1 MAVLGECLSVITRF
15 STIEIKFPGG
25 LSRFLS
31 RVPNQTYCSDGSLIR
46 VGFMTPVD
54 VSVWVQLLED
64 QGLDFIREIDGEH
77 WAIDIVVVDQVEG
90 PTCKCNWIETEFV
103 DDVRWVWSAEDI
115 PGELVTPLNWRH
127 ENHDDLKKVLQSDSD
142 GLPIARSGTL
152 DITID
157 PDTAAPRYIGRPFSH
172 QHDYDD
178 LIRKAKIEVRLA
190 HFEDAYALF
199 LEAERIQPL
208 FDLDCIEAAL
218 SSSGALLSSDS
229 YEICSDA
236 IRRWTEITEIG
247 PGIGNANSWAE
258 RAAVEMFNGLIA
270 EAVTSANR
278 SIEIDATNWKAGEI
292 LKAIVMNSHP

>member
-1 MAVLGECLSVITRF
+1 MAVICECLSVITKF
-15 STIEIKFPGG
+15 STIEVKFVGG
-25 LSRFLS
+25 LARFLS
-31 RVPNQTYCSDGSLIR
+31 SVPNQTYCTDGSLIR
-46 VGFMTPVD
+46 VGFMTPAD
-54 VSVWVQLLED
+54 VTVWVQSLED
-64 QGLDFIREIDGEH
+64 QGLDFIREIDGEMC
-77 WAIDIVVVDQVEG
+77 AIDIVVVDQVEG
-90 PTCKCNWIETEFV
+90 PTCNCEWIV
-103 DDVRWVWSAEDI
+103 SAVIEDI
-115 PGELVTPLNWRH
+115 RWAWIAGDLPGELATPRNWRH
-127 ENHDDLKKVLQSDSD
+127 ENHDDLKKVLRADSE

-157 PDTAAPRYIGRPFSH
+157 PETAAPRYIGRPFAH

-229 YEICSDA
+229 HEICSDA

-278 SIEIDATNWKAGEI
+278 SIEIEATNWKAGEI